1 MAVSDN
7 HKSKDWYDGMTA
19 ALVWVSD
26 IVEKHQKAL
35 VSKQLLRKIDIVLI
49 LNLLDACLRRRE
61 LLSEVGADGV
71 DLYVSRKRTVS
82 LKEK

>member
-1 MAVSDN
+1 MRGQEFIN
-7 HKSKDWYDGMTA
+7 GMTA
-19 ALVWVSD
+19 GLVWVSD

-35 VSKQLLRKIDIVLI
+35 VAKKLLRRIDVKLI
-49 LNLLDACLRRRE
+49 MNLLDACIRRRE

-71 DLYVSRKRTVS
+71 DLYVSKKRTVS